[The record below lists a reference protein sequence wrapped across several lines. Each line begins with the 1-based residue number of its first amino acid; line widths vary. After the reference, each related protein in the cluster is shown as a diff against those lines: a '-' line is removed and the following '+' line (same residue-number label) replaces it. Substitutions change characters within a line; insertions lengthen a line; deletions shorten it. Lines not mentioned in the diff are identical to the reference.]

1 MPHDWNDELLKKKNI
16 FDEKKLKFLPDPILF
31 EEEIK
36 KLSIQKNN
44 VELTK
49 YPFYLSIGRLTKQKN
64 HKLLINL
71 YKNYKIKE
79 KLLIIGDGELKGYL
93 LKLIKKLKLEKN
105 IFLLNY
111 RKNIF
116 YYIKKAKAVIVTSL
130 WEDPGFVMIESAY
143 LNKPIISSD
152 CPSGPKEFIGKNR
165 GGFLFS
171 SDSLISLKKS
181 INSFSQSNKINLNK
195 KILYAKKKSKI
206 YTIENHA
213 KMINKY
219 LN

>member
-1 MPHDWNDELLKKKNI
+1 MTK
-16 FDEKKLKFLPDPILF
+16 KKLKFLPDPILF
-31 EEEIK
+31 EEEIT
-36 KLSIQKNN
+36 KLSKQKNN
-44 VELTK
+44 VKLTK
-49 YPFYLSIGRLTKQKN
+49 HAFYLSIGRLTKQKN

-181 INSFSQSNKINLNK
+181 ITSFSQSNKINLNK

>member
-1 MPHDWNDELLKKKNI
+1 MTKHP
-16 FDEKKLKFLPDPILF
+16 FFL
-31 EEEIK
+31 
-36 KLSIQKNN
+36 S
-44 VELTK
+44 V
-49 YPFYLSIGRLTKQKN
+49 GRLTKQKN
-64 HKLLINL
+64 HELLINL

-93 LKLIKKLKLEKN
+93 SKLIKKLKLEKS

-111 RKNIF
+111 KK
-116 YYIKKAKAVIVTSL
+116 YILLYKKAKAVIVTSL
-130 WEDPGFVMIESAY
+130 WEDPGFVMIESAHS
-143 LNKPIISSD
+143 NKLIICSD
-152 CPSGPKEFIGKNR
+152 CPSGPKEFIGKNKEV
-165 GGFLFS
+165 FLFS
-171 SDSLISLKKS
+171 SDSLASLKKA
-181 INSFSQSNKINLNK
+181 IKSFLQSNEVNLNK